1 MLKVPGK
8 RRISTVS
15 GRAVIGEFWRV
26 MLLLMRNWSR
36 RLGWLPRPGPQMRW
50 SVVCGCLTAPSKP
63 VRGPDAMLTL

>member
-26 MLLLMRNWSR
+26 MFLLMRNWSR
-36 RLGWLPRPGPQMRW
+36 RLG
-50 SVVCGCLTAPSKP
+50 
-63 VRGPDAMLTL
+63 